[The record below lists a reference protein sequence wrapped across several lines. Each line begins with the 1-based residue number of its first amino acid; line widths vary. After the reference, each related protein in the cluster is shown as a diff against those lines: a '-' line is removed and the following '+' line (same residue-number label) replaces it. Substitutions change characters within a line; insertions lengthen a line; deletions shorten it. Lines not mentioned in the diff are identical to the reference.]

1 MAKRTRRRRRSWSRL
16 LLLVVFVAAAL
27 YAGYFC
33 LFRPPE
39 VPAETTQ
46 PDEAEE
52 VSAEDA
58 AQDAEALAQAHLERK
73 PYFYTILVSGV
84 DDHNGGSDTNILVA
98 VDAENDYIYGVSIPR
113 DTKAVINGKNHKINF
128 AYNSG
133 GTALLAETISQ
144 QLGIPVDF
152 TVTVDL
158 DGFAALVDAIGGVD
172 FEVPIS
178 MNYDDPYQDLHI
190 HFSAGMQH
198 LSGAEALKV
207 VRFREGYAT
216 QDIGRMQTQQNFLK
230 AVAKQVLQISNIPKI
245 DNFVK
250 NFLKAVAQ
258 QTLTLANV
266 DKVGEFAKIF
276 QQYVDT
282 DLSLGNLAW
291 LGKEAISMG
300 VENISFSTLPNEWRS
315 PYIYLDP
322 DATLEL
328 VNQYLNPYVEDR
340 TMEDLDIPS

>member
-39 VPAETTQ
+39 VPAETTR

-52 VSAEDA
+52 VSAEDT
-58 AQDAEALAQAHLERK
+58 AQDAEVLAQAAHLERK

-158 DGFAALVDAIGGVD
+158 DGFAALVNAIGGVD

-207 VRFREGYAT
+207 VRFRHNNDGSGYT
-216 QDIGRMQTQQNFLK
+216 DVGRAEMQR
-230 AVAKQVLQISNIPKI
+230 QVLVALAKKVVSWNSLTKVQE
-245 DNFVK
+245 FV
-250 NFLKAVAQ
+250 
-258 QTLTLANV
+258 
-266 DKVGEFAKIF
+266 EIF
-276 QQYVDT
+276 QEYVKT
-282 DLSLGNLAW
+282 DLSTTDMLYFASQ
-291 LGKEAISMG
+291 AVG
-300 VENISFSTLPNEWRS
+300 VDLDTGITQGTLEGRGEGVVRGYKYCFVFQAEDILP
-315 PYIYLDP
+315 
-322 DATLEL
+322 TLNEL
-328 VNQYLNPYVEDR
+328 VNPYDQPLTE
-340 TMEDLDIPS
+340 EDLDLPQAEYYWNGTVIN

>member
-39 VPAETTQ
+39 VPAETTR

-52 VSAEDA
+52 VSAEDT
-58 AQDAEALAQAHLERK
+58 AQDAEALAQAAHLERK

-158 DGFAALVDAIGGVD
+158 DGFAALVNAIGGVD

-207 VRFREGYAT
+207 VRFRHNNDGSGYPRQDLDRAET
-216 QDIGRMQTQQNFLK
+216 QRNFL
-230 AVAKQVLQISNIPKI
+230 AALVSQTVTLSN
-245 DNFVK
+245 V
-250 NFLKAVAQ
+250 
-258 QTLTLANV
+258 T
-266 DKVGEFAKIF
+266 KVTELINILNE
-276 QQYVDT
+276 YVDT
-282 DLSLGNLAW
+282 NMPLNDMIYFATAAIGMDLDAALKTG
-291 LGKEAISMG
+291 
-300 VENISFSTLPNEWRS
+300 TLPGEWIS
-315 PYIYLDP
+315 PYYELD
-322 DATLEL
+322 DEGVLEL
-328 VNQYLNPYVEDR
+328 VNELLPVYTQPITEDILNIR
-340 TMEDLDIPS
+340 HR

>member
-39 VPAETTQ
+39 VPAETTR

-52 VSAEDA
+52 VSAEDT
-58 AQDAEALAQAHLERK
+58 AQDAEVLAQAAHLERK

-158 DGFAALVDAIGGVD
+158 DGFAALVNAIGGVD

-198 LSGAEALKV
+198 LSGA
-207 VRFREGYAT
+207 
-216 QDIGRMQTQQNFLK
+216 
-230 AVAKQVLQISNIPKI
+230 
-245 DNFVK
+245 
-250 NFLKAVAQ
+250 
-258 QTLTLANV
+258 
-266 DKVGEFAKIF
+266 
-276 QQYVDT
+276 
-282 DLSLGNLAW
+282 
-291 LGKEAISMG
+291 
-300 VENISFSTLPNEWRS
+300 
-315 PYIYLDP
+315 
-322 DATLEL
+322 
-328 VNQYLNPYVEDR
+328 
-340 TMEDLDIPS
+340 